1 MIRSSKRLAAAVLC
15 GVGVFIAACAPTHV
29 YQRNPW
35 LAAAGV
41 DIPQDQPLVKTSYL
55 AAEQLMAQAD
65 SIDRDQPVL
74 VASLSDVNDLGRS
87 SALGRIISEQ
97 VASRIAQLGYTVPEV
112 KLRTSMAINSN
123 GEFMLSRDIHR
134 LSAEQHAQAVVAG
147 TYASANDEVYV
158 SLRLIRIADGKI
170 LGGVDYALPA
180 GFNTRTLAN
189 TGW

>member
-1 MIRSSKRLAAAVLC
+1 MIWDDPRRSEGSS
-15 GVGVFIAACAPTHV
+15 
-29 YQRNPW
+29 RN
-35 LAAAGV
+35 
-41 DIPQDQPLVKTSYL
+41 
-55 AAEQLMAQAD
+55 
-65 SIDRDQPVL
+65 
-74 VASLSDVNDLGRS
+74 RS
-87 SALGRIISEQ
+87 RRGL
-97 VASRIAQLGYTVPEV
+97 AQLGYTVPEV